1 MNSLF
6 VVFSTFPI
14 RWKITVKATQLPMV
28 TLVRKEQA
36 QLLGVLDAFFSF
48 CWVYSGFTLLLVDL
62 AYGGRLLIYFCRRE
76 LQNVFAALP
85 SH

>member
-36 QLLGVLDAFFSF
+36 QLLGVLDALF
-48 CWVYSGFTLLLVDL
+48 VGFTLLLVDL